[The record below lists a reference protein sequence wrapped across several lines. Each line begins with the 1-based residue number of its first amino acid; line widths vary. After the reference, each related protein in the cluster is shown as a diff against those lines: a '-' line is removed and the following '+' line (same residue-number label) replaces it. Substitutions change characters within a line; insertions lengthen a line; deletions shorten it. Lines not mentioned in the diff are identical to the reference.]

1 MKDNKLY
8 LRHIRDAIEKIEK
21 YISDVNYEQFVS
33 NDMMADAVLRQLA
46 VIGEAT
52 NNLSDDFRQSH
63 PAVPFR
69 DIIDMRNILIHNYTD
84 VDIKVVW
91 DTCKEN
97 LPELKRFVAEIL
109 G

>member
-8 LRHIRDAIEKIEK
+8 LGHIRDAIEKIEN
-21 YISDVNYEQFVS
+21 YISDVDYEQFVL
-33 NDMMADAVLRQLA
+33 NDMMVDAVLRELA

-52 NNLSDDFRQSH
+52 NSLSKDFRRNH
-63 PAVPFR
+63 PEIPFR

-91 DTCKEN
+91 ETCKKN
-97 LPELKRFVAEIL
+97 LPEPKRSVADIP

>member
-8 LRHIRDAIEKIEK
+8 LGHIRDAIEKIEN
-21 YISDVNYEQFVS
+21 YISDVDYERFVL
-33 NDMMADAVLRQLA
+33 NDMMVDAVLRELA

-52 NNLSDDFRQSH
+52 NSLSRDFRRNH
-63 PAVPFR
+63 PEIPFR

-91 DTCKEN
+91 ETCKKN
-97 LPELKRFVAEIL
+97 LPELKRSVADIP

>member
-8 LRHIRDAIEKIEK
+8 LGHIRDAIEKIEN
-21 YISDVNYEQFVS
+21 YISDVDYEQFVL
-33 NDMMADAVLRQLA
+33 NDMMVDAVLRELA

-52 NNLSDDFRQSH
+52 NSLSKDFRRNH
-63 PAVPFR
+63 PEIPFR

-91 DTCKEN
+91 ETCKKN
-97 LPELKRFVAEIL
+97 LPELKRSVADIP

>member
-8 LRHIRDAIEKIEK
+8 LGHIRDAIEKIEN
-21 YISDVNYEQFVS
+21 YISDVDYERFVL
-33 NDMMADAVLRQLA
+33 NDMMVDAVLRELA

-52 NNLSDDFRQSH
+52 NSLSRDFRRNH
-63 PAVPFR
+63 PEIPFR

-91 DTCKEN
+91 ETCKKN
-97 LPELKRFVAEIL
+97 LPELKRNVADIP

>member
-8 LRHIRDAIEKIEK
+8 LGRIRDAIEKIEK
-21 YISDVNYEQFVS
+21 YISDVNYEQFAS
-33 NDMMADAVLRQLA
+33 NDMMVDAVLRELA

-52 NNLSDDFRQSH
+52 NSLSRDFRRNH
-63 PAVPFR
+63 PEIPFR

-91 DTCKEN
+91 ETCKKN
-97 LPELKRFVAEIL
+97 LPELKRNVSDIP

>member
-8 LRHIRDAIEKIEK
+8 LGHIRDAIEKIEK
-21 YISDVNYEQFVS
+21 YISDVDYEQFVS
-33 NDMMADAVLRQLA
+33 NDMMVDAVLRELA

-63 PAVPFR
+63 PTVPFR

-91 DTCKEN
+91 EACKKN